1 MVTNG
6 NVFLF
11 LVACLIAVFSAPGCA
26 PQSAERDHGTLAV
39 LTSIS
44 IVEDLVREVGG
55 EKVEVTNLIPAG
67 VDPHTYKPVASDL
80 NKIEG
85 AKVVVFIGR
94 SLEGRLGEVL
104 AGLDSSKVTTL
115 PLAGVDD
122 EDTPFD
128 IVEDRSDPHIWMDP
142 AVWANAA
149 DSVAK
154 ELAAADP
161 ENASYYEENAKR
173 YRKRLSELTR
183 ESAIALEK
191 IPSSRRVLITPHDS
205 FRYFGQRFNIRTEG
219 LQGLSTATEASAAR
233 VKELSDLIAERKI
246 PAVFYESTQPTN
258 TMDAL
263 AKAARAKG
271 IEVKV
276 AGPLYTD
283 SLGPADSGATT
294 YLDMFRKNVQTIV
307 QALQ

>member
-11 LVACLIAVFSAPGCA
+11 LVAFLVAVFSAPGCA
-26 PQSAERDHGTLAV
+26 QKGTDHDQSTLAV

-67 VDPHTYKPVASDL
+67 VDPHTYKTVASDL

-85 AKVVVFIGR
+85 AQIVIFIGR
-94 SLEGRLGEVL
+94 GLEGRLGEVL
-104 AGLDSSKVTTL
+104 AGLNPSKVTTL
-115 PLAGVDD
+115 ALAGVDD

-142 AVWANAA
+142 AIWANAA

-154 ELAAADP
+154 VLATADP
-161 ENASYYEENAKR
+161 DNAAYYEDNAKR
-173 YRKRLSELTR
+173 YRNQLNELTR

-219 LQGLSTATEASAAR
+219 LQGISTATEASAAR
-233 VKELSDLIAERKI
+233 VRELSDLIAERAI
-246 PAVFYESTQPTN
+246 PAVFFESTQPMN

-271 IEVKV
+271 VDVKV

-294 YLDMFRKNVQTIV
+294 YLDLFRQNVQTIV

>member
-6 NVFLF
+6 NVLLL
-11 LVACLIAVFSAPGCA
+11 LVACLITVFSAPGCA
-26 PQSAERDHGTLAV
+26 PRVEESDHGPLEV

-55 EKVEVTNLIPAG
+55 EKVRITNLIPAG
-67 VDPHTYKPVASDL
+67 IDPHTYKPVASDL

-85 AKVVVFIGR
+85 AQIVIFIGR
-94 SLEGRLGEVL
+94 GLEGRLGEVL
-104 AGLDSSKVTTL
+104 SGLDPLKVTSL
-115 PLAGVDD
+115 PLAGVED

-142 AVWANAA
+142 ATWANAA

-154 ELAAADP
+154 VLADADP
-161 ENASYYEENAKR
+161 GNAKFYEENAKR
-173 YRKRLSELTR
+173 YRTQLNELTR
-183 ESAIALEK
+183 ESATALEK
-191 IPSSRRVLITPHDS
+191 IPTIRRILITPHDS

-219 LQGLSTATEASAAR
+219 LQGISTATEASAAR
-233 VKELSDLIAERKI
+233 VKELSDLIAERTI
-246 PAVFYESTQPTN
+246 PAVFFESTQPKN

-263 AKAARAKG
+263 ANAARAKG
-271 IEVKV
+271 VEVQV